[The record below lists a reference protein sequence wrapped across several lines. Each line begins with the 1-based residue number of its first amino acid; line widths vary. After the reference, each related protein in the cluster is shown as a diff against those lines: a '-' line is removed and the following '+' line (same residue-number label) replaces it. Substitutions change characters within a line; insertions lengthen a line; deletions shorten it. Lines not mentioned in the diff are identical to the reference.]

1 MKFYLLTVFLYI
13 ISFIISNVYKDL
25 IPNWA
30 NLSVDGALSSTISI
44 GAYMK
49 S

>member
-30 NLSVDGALSSTISI
+30 NLSVDGITAVVT
-44 GAYMK
+44 G
-49 S
+49 